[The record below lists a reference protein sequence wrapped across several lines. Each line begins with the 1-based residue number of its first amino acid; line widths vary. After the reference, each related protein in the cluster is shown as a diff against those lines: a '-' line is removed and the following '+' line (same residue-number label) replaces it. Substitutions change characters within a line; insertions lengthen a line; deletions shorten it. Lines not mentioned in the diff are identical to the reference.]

1 MFFFREEK
9 AIPKFGDLKLE
20 ERKSDQPGYDHWS
33 LDHVPSQGI
42 IHPSGSRLWFL
53 RWYRYRSF
61 GILGPRSG
69 CKAFN

>member
-20 ERKSDQPGYDHWS
+20 ERKSEQPGHWS

-42 IHPSGSRLWFL
+42 IYPFGSHLWFL

-61 GILGPRSG
+61 CILGPRSG
-69 CKAFN
+69 